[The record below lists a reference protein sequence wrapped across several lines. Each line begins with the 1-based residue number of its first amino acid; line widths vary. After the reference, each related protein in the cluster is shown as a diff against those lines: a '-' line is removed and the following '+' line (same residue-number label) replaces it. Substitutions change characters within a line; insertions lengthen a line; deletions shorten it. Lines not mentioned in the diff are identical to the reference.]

1 MRITILTLA
10 GAFLG
15 VACAG
20 ARGGQSGGAPMPM
33 SEPQAA
39 TDTVAQGV
47 VVVTGADPFAQVVA
61 RGAAGDVA
69 LTGALREELATL
81 HGAEVRVR
89 GRPMANR
96 QPRPARAVEVT
107 SYEIVA
113 INGERPYVGELA
125 GRDGGLWLHGM
136 RLAGASDELRGA
148 VGAKVWVLGRR
159 ADGELQ
165 VLSYGIIARP
175 PR

>member
-1 MRITILTLA
+1 MRITNLA
-10 GAFLG
+10 LATGWLCA
-15 VACAG
+15 ACAG
-20 ARGGQSGGAPMPM
+20 GRGAQPAGSAMPAG
-33 SEPQAA
+33 EPQSA

-47 VVVTGADPFAQVVA
+47 VGVTGADPFTQVVA
-61 RGAAGDVA
+61 SGTGGEVA
-69 LTGALREELATL
+69 LVGALRGELATL

-89 GRPMANR
+89 GRPVANL
-96 QPRPARAVEVT
+96 QPRPPRAVEVT

-125 GRDGGLWLHGM
+125 AGDGGLWLHGM
-136 RLAGASDELRGA
+136 RLAGAPDELRGA